1 MSDKSIQEKIYEPIE
16 DDLNLVIE
24 EIINESEKVPEN
36 ASNIETKL
44 EHVFQLLENV

>member
-44 EHVFQLLENV
+44 